1 MTEKEQQ
8 RVIKQR
14 LGLDPG
20 TLGLKGTYHRLS
32 YVGFVAHVYCF
43 Q

>member
-14 LGLDPG
+14 LDLDHG
-20 TLGLKGTYHRLS
+20 TLGLKGTCHRLS
-32 YVGFVAHVYCF
+32 YVGFVAHDYYF